1 MSKVWMITGASRG
14 FGLEFAKAA
23 LAAGDKVVATARDR
37 NSIPLDADSKNLLK
51 VSLDVT
57 VEDAVNFAVREAS
70 THFGRIDV
78 LINNAGYL
86 LIGAV
91 EEISLDE
98 AKAQFNTNVFGLMSV
113 TKAVLPVMRAQQSG
127 HIINVSSMAGI
138 KGYPGSS
145 TYSATKFAVEG
156 LTESLAAEMA
166 PFNIKVTM
174 IEPGYFRTELLS
186 GDSMLTAKTEL
197 PAYADTIGVMRQQIS
212 GVDGQQ
218 AGDPVKLVKAVRTII
233 AAEKPPLRLALG
245 SDAVEEAEKKL
256 RKWQQE
262 VDQWRELSTSTDF
275 D

>member
-14 FGLEFAKAA
+14 FGLEFARAA

-37 NSIPLDADSKNLLK
+37 NSIPLDADSENLLK

-57 VEDAVNFAVREAS
+57 VEDAANFAVKEAS

-186 GDSMLTAKTEL
+186 GDSMLTSKTEL

-218 AGDPVKLVKAVRTII
+218 AGDPVKLVKAVRTIV